1 MNAIKLLKKQHQV
14 VRDLFDRFDRAD
26 SSSDKEAIIQ
36 ELADN
41 LAAHMTIEEQLFY
54 PVAYME
60 NKAMFSRA
68 VEEHMGIKR
77 IIADLLVKCADEDDY
92 EDKVTM
98 LQERVEA
105 HVEAEEDDTFKMARK
120 LMDGED
126 LEHLGTEMQELFDE
140 ELAGTPCDALREQV
154 AVSRSQ
160 SWSADQ

>member
-14 VRDLFDRFDRAD
+14 VRELFERFDRAD
-26 SSSDKEAIIQ
+26 SSSDKEALVQ

-54 PVAYME
+54 PVALME

-68 VEEHMGIKR
+68 VEEHMMIKR
-77 IIADLLVKCADEDDY
+77 VVADLLVMCADEEDY
-92 EDKVTM
+92 DDKVTM
-98 LQERVEA
+98 LQERFEA
-105 HVEAEEDDTFKMARK
+105 HADPEEDEIFRSARRV
-120 LMDGED
+120 MDGED

-140 ELAGTPCDALREQV
+140 EMAGKPSETLREQV

-160 SWSADQ
+160 SWTADQ